1 MRRKTDD
8 LQADYWKTQAEQ
20 ARARADL
27 MRDLIAKTTM
37 LEIARKYEAMAELAG
52 RRDASGMFA
61 IEWPPESKS
70 DSVERFGRPGVPT
83 LQPRAKWQPT

>member
-1 MRRKTDD
+1 MQRKADG

-37 LEIARKYEAMAELAG
+37 LEIAQKCKVMAELAG
-52 RRDASGMFA
+52 RREA
-61 IEWPPESKS
+61 IRHVR
-70 DSVERFGRPGVPT
+70 D
-83 LQPRAKWQPT
+83 

>member
-1 MRRKTDD
+1 MPRKTDG

-52 RRDASGMFA
+52 RRDA
-61 IEWPPESKS
+61 IRHVR
-70 DSVERFGRPGVPT
+70 D
-83 LQPRAKWQPT
+83 

>member
-20 ARARADL
+20 AHARADL

-52 RRDASGMFA
+52 RRDA
-61 IEWPPESKS
+61 IRRVR
-70 DSVERFGRPGVPT
+70 D
-83 LQPRAKWQPT
+83 

>member
-1 MRRKTDD
+1 VLRTRRKTDD

-52 RRDASGMFA
+52 RRDA
-61 IEWPPESKS
+61 IRHVR
-70 DSVERFGRPGVPT
+70 D
-83 LQPRAKWQPT
+83 